1 MVFWQINH
9 SFRWVFLIWMYA
21 LWMGFVHIWTFTIEW
36 MVLPVTIDWN
46 WWFLMDSGKANKKQE
61 SWYTEKSGEDYVAIF
76 MFIFM
81 LHVADILILVLL
93 FWCCCWYFVAD
104 ILIFCANF
112 QAAEVE
118 RLRFMLHEQVDP
130 LHDNDNHDIR
140 WSFLMNEKQNMIR
153 SAKFLSGCLSW
164 RYYPRPPLMFDTR
177 TQLFAHFIYW
187 LKLDVWLRNSIQRCL
202 IKIKFWFGW
211 FLFIMKAKNMNL
223 VLSLVAFLIL
233 LFLAFASFAGVPLLG
248 MCMTWI

>member
-1 MVFWQINH
+1 MFCSYLNFYHWMNGFACHHWLKLMVFN
-9 SFRWVFLIWMYA
+9 
-21 LWMGFVHIWTFTIEW
+21 GFWKSKQKARIVIHGKEW
-36 MVLPVTIDWN
+36 RGLCCILHV
-46 WWFLMDSGKANKKQE
+46 
-61 SWYTEKSGEDYVAIF
+61 
-76 MFIFM
+76 
-81 LHVADILILVLL
+81 HVADILMLLLIFWYWCFYFDAAADILLL
-93 FWCCCWYFVAD
+93 IFWYFVLTFRRQKWRGWGLCFMNRSTPFMTMTIIS
-104 ILIFCANF
+104 IL
-112 QAAEVE
+112 
-118 RLRFMLHEQVDP
+118 VD
-130 LHDNDNHDIR
+130 HDIR

-177 TQLFAHFIYW
+177 TQLFAHLIYW

-223 VLSLVAFLIL
+223 VLSLVAFLTL
-233 LFLAFASFAGVPLLG
+233 FFLAFASFAGVPLLG